1 VKFIPSHVSFIS
13 KSNSENYIEIDS
25 FLTKLQTKISWL
37 LFYGPLCSYMSL
49 VVTKSNLKL
58 VWKRRQ
64 FENESV
70 FLLVSFVFRK

>member
-1 VKFIPSHVSFIS
+1 M
-13 KSNSENYIEIDS
+13 
-25 FLTKLQTKISWL
+25 LQTKISWL